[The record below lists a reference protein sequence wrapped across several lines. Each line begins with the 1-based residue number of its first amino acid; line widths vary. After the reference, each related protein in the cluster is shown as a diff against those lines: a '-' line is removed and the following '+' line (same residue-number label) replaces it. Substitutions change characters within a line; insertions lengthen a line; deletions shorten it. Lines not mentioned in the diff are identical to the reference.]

1 MDEVIDIAVK
11 LVLDMIFAGI
21 AAVGFAAI
29 SHPPKGVLKFCAL
42 IAALGHVSRYCM
54 INFMHCNLV
63 VASLV
68 GALVVGFLAILIA
81 PRLKCPPE
89 TFSFPSL
96 LPMIPGI
103 YAYRTVQAL
112 AITLTTDTEAEFEH
126 WFYLFE
132 SNGLIT
138 FFVVVAMVIGQML
151 PILIFPR
158 ISFSST
164 K

>member
-1 MDEVIDIAVK
+1 MEVFEIIGSI
-11 LVLDMIFAGI
+11 LSDMFFAGI
-21 AAVGFAAI
+21 AATGFAAI
-29 SHPPKGVLKFCAL
+29 SHPPKGVIPYCAF
-42 IAALGHVSRYCM
+42 IAAIGHAGRYCL
-54 INFMHCNLV
+54 INFAGCHIVL
-63 VASLV
+63 ASLI
-68 GALVVGFLAILIA
+68 GAIIIGLLAIIIA

-103 YAYRTVQAL
+103 YAYRTIQAL
-112 AITLTTDTEAEFEH
+112 TISLTTSNEKEFQH

-138 FFVVVAMVIGQML
+138 IFVVMAMVIGQML
-151 PILIFPR
+151 PILLFPK
-158 ISFSST
+158 ISFTST

>member
-1 MDEVIDIAVK
+1 MQIVTA
-11 LVLDMIFAGI
+11 LLLDMLFSGI
-21 AAVGFAAI
+21 AAYGFAAI
-29 SHPPKGVLKFCAL
+29 SHPPKRVLKFCAL

-54 INFMHCNLV
+54 INFLHWHLV
-63 VASLV
+63 AASLI
-68 GALVVGFLAILIA
+68 GALVVGLLAILIA

-112 AITLTTDTEAEFEH
+112 AMTLTTSSEEEFRH
-126 WFYLFE
+126 YFYLFE

-138 FFVVVAMVIGQML
+138 IFVVLAMVVGQML

-158 ISFSST
+158 ISFTST